1 MTLLKAQRRVR
12 LHSRRFCG
20 PVVLALCLAAI
31 LLCSAPVHAGG
42 EHDHHHGMPMGTP
55 LGVEGPPVEGRQ
67 LCTYRPLMGRTIQCG
82 TEEEI
87 RPGPPLRGQ
96 QLMFEAN
103 SFTGL
108 APTPAQRKAAD
119 DMVAACEAS
128 AAKNGWS
135 EFEKGIADGYELLF
149 GDTVHYV
156 NDEYLFDDAM
166 LDCDRPEYLMYYDTP
181 SGKQLVGFMFITQK
195 PLDYGP
201 QFGGALT
208 RWHYHYWAKPH
219 CMRDGMRVI
228 GRPKKGEC
236 EEGVVSF
243 RSPEMLHV
251 WLLDH
256 PAGRFSPM
264 MHLDDAMVEELLGK
278 QTPSRTDTAD

>member
-1 MTLLKAQRRVR
+1 MKCATIECGRGSSLR
-12 LHSRRFCG
+12 LCALVCVSL
-20 PVVLALCLAAI
+20 VVFAGSALAE
-31 LLCSAPVHAGG
+31 G
-42 EHDHHHGMPMGTP
+42 EHDHHHGMPMGSP

-67 LCTYRPLMGRTIQCG
+67 LCTYRPLMGRTLQCG
-82 TEEEI
+82 TEEQI

-108 APTPAQRKAAD
+108 EPTADQRKAAD
-119 DMVAACEAS
+119 DIVAACQAS
-128 AAKNGWS
+128 AVKHGWAD
-135 EFEKGIADGYELLF
+135 FDKAVADGYELLF
-149 GDTVHYV
+149 SDTVHYV
-156 NDEYLFDDAM
+156 NAEYVFDDAM

-181 SGKQLVGFMFITQK
+181 SGKLLVSVMFITQK

-208 RWHYHYWAKPH
+208 RWHYHYWAAPR
-219 CMRDGMRVI
+219 CMRDGMMVI
-228 GRPKKGEC
+228 GSPRKGEC
-236 EEGVVSF
+236 AEGGLSF

-264 MHLDDAMVEELLGK
+264 MHLDDATLQELIR
-278 QTPSRTDTAD
+278 QESAERD